1 MFKASYKKYTL
12 EFKTPAGT
20 SRGVLTKK
28 DSYFLKL
35 ESLETPSL
43 FGLGEAS
50 PIDGLSIEKL
60 DNFENK
66 VKSVCEEINKTKDMP
81 EDLELNDFPALEFA
95 LETAIIDLENGGKR
109 KIVDNDFFNKK
120 ANIPINGLIW
130 MADKENMKQQIK
142 EKLKQG
148 FKCLKLK
155 VGAINFEDELELLKE
170 IRKEFSE
177 TQVEIR
183 LDANGAFE
191 AKGALEKLKKLSDF
205 KIHSIEQPIKQGQWA
220 DMANLCQNSP
230 IPIALDEELIGIN
243 SLSGKKLLL
252 QIIKPQYIILK
263 PTLLG
268 GFQASQEWLEL
279 AHEMGID
286 WWITS
291 ALEANIGLNAIAQW
305 TSSFNTQMYQGLGT
319 GQLYKNNI
327 NSPLEIKSGTIFYNS
342 DLAWDL
348 APIT

>member
-35 ESLETPSL
+35 ENLENPSL

-50 PIDGLSIEKL
+50 PIEGLSIEKL

-66 VKSVCEEINKTKDMP
+66 VKSVCEEINKIKDMP

-120 ANIPINGLIW
+120 ATIPINGLIW

-191 AKGALEKLKKLSDF
+191 AKGALEKLKKLSET
-205 KIHSIEQPIKQGQWA
+205 KI
-220 DMANLCQNSP
+220 
-230 IPIALDEELIGIN
+230 
-243 SLSGKKLLL
+243 
-252 QIIKPQYIILK
+252 
-263 PTLLG
+263 
-268 GFQASQEWLEL
+268 
-279 AHEMGID
+279 
-286 WWITS
+286 
-291 ALEANIGLNAIAQW
+291 
-305 TSSFNTQMYQGLGT
+305 
-319 GQLYKNNI
+319 
-327 NSPLEIKSGTIFYNS
+327 
-342 DLAWDL
+342 
-348 APIT
+348 